1 MIISVYHHLHCI
13 MYTSFGGRAFVI
25 VLRGTSQYQ
34 ITLYQTLNRNSKNKI
49 HAGDKIPRILITA
62 LASWCDWCRGEVSL
76 AIDIVTRVAIRL
88 DRRRRKRATNPGRL
102 RVQEVGRNGIVWA
115 SERSVLQNGVQHRKC
130 PGHSLGRL
138 LQRAGD
144 AERGDGVEAH
154 VDIAEDGLNVQ
165 VGCRELGYAGDDD
178 VAGVDVCQAVGE
190 GLDRA
195 VGGRAAVPVLGPLLG
210 YVFEVACG
218 LVVLCADDGHDA
230 LVVGNATCS
239 VGAVAEEGG
248 VERERSKAH
257 DLGEWEVVEV
267 GVVLLGER
275 SARSIVAAHDVHGEL
290 LVRVL
295 VSKLDHALD
304 KAGREVV
311 VVSAAVVVICLD
323 VNKLPSESG

>member
-1 MIISVYHHLHCI
+1 
-13 MYTSFGGRAFVI
+13 MYSSFGVKAFVI
-25 VLRGTSQYQ
+25 VLRGTSQHQ
-34 ITLYQTLNRNSKNKI
+34 ITLYETLNRNSRNKI

-62 LASWCDWCRGEVSL
+62 LASRCNGCRGEVSL
-76 AIDIVTRVAIRL
+76 AVDIIARVAIRF
-88 DRRRRKRATNPGRL
+88 DRRRLERATNPGRL
-102 RVQEVGRNGIVWA
+102 RVQEVGRDGIVRA
-115 SERSVLQNGVQHRKC
+115 SERSVLQNGVQHRKR

-144 AERGDGVEAH
+144 AEGGDRVEAH
-154 VDIAEDGLNVQ
+154 VDIAEDVLHVQ
-165 VGCRELGYAGDDD
+165 VGCCELGYAGDDD

-190 GLDRA
+190 GLDGA
-195 VGGRAAVPVLGPLLG
+195 VGGRAAVPVLGPLFG
-210 YVFEVACG
+210 NVFEVACV
-218 LVVLCADDGHDA
+218 LIVLCADDGHDA
-230 LVVGNATCS
+230 LVVGNTTCS

-290 LVRVL
+290 LVGVL
-295 VSKLDHALD
+295 ISKLDHALD

-311 VVSAAVVVICLD
+311 VVSAAVVVVCLD
-323 VNKLPSESG
+323 VNKLPLENE